1 MHQHQFSSFL
11 ALILIRSHSFKSQ
24 PHRSHFP
31 SAPGFS
37 VTGFSIHMFGPQA
50 LRAMISIPCPQRL
63 SAHIYPAI
71 YTSEHI
77 RHFGLW
83 SLRDSNPRPPLC
95 KSDALPAELSDPEFV
110 KWVGKRGLEPPLPCG
125 NRLLKPAR
133 LPVPPLA
140 LDCFGVT
147 LSVTITKLSLVG
159 ERGFE
164 PPLPCGNRPL
174 KPARLPVPP
183 LAQNY

>member
-71 YTSEHI
+71 YASEHI

-140 LDCFGVT
+140 LELIHELRNYLT
-147 LSVTITKLSLVG
+147 SET
-159 ERGFE
+159 GFE
-164 PPLPCGNRPL
+164 EFL
-174 KPARLPVPP
+174 KILMRKMNQSNCL
-183 LAQNY
+183 Y